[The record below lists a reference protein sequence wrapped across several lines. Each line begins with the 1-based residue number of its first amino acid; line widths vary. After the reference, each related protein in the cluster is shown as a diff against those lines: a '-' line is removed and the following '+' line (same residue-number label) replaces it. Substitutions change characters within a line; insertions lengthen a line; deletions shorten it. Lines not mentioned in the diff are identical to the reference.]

1 MQCFPNVTYCVYDY
15 NRVGTDGKQRE
26 LHVEKAL
33 DAVCGGYCGFAGE
46 MSFVSLLITDD
57 QGTLLCGDE
66 SLTVKKGESYFL
78 PANSSRYTL
87 SDTVKALVTTL

>member
-1 MQCFPNVTYCVYDY
+1 
-15 NRVGTDGKQRE
+15 
-26 LHVEKAL
+26 
-33 DAVCGGYCGFAGE
+33 
-46 MSFVSLLITDD
+46 
-57 QGTLLCGDE
+57 LLCGDE